1 MKQEMHRRY
10 SIYIQLL
17 RLLIASAF
25 AAILAFLVLYGIGST
40 VVDSHLENPSYVEKL
55 DQKYI
60 DQLQQYVTDNQ
71 VRSGDSEALLSWV
84 ETHKVIYICVYKD
97 DKKVFDSDYPG
108 QELAEEEIEAEY
120 YEWENYYP
128 VEFADGAATVNIQS
142 VFAYQ
147 MYNYVLIGSMI
158 LSFILFLALVLLG
171 IRKKMNYI
179 LKLNNEIEILEGGSL
194 DYKITVE
201 GKDEL
206 AALAEGIDNMRLSFQ
221 SLIDQ
226 EVKMIQENQRIVT
239 EMSHDLRTPVTSI
252 MLYTEIL
259 KKGNYKN
266 DVQLK
271 EYIDKIERKVHRM
284 KQLTD
289 HLFEYSLIT
298 GETEVE
304 LEKPEYYEVLFY
316 DLLSETCSY
325 LEQQGFQVSFQV
337 EWIYKKIKI
346 SENYIMRITDNIT
359 SNLVK
364 YADPAVPITIS
375 SACEGSMAGFMFENK
390 IQKHAEAESTGIGV
404 QSIKNMML
412 KMGGKCMTQQDGEMF
427 RITLLFP
434 VCKDE

>member
-1 MKQEMHRRY
+1 MKQEIHKRN
-10 SIYIQLL
+10 SIYLQLL
-17 RLLIASAF
+17 RLLMPSA
-25 AAILAFLVLYGIGST
+25 IVCVLSFFIICGIGSV
-40 VVDSHLENPSYVEKL
+40 VVDSHLANPEYEKEKDL
-55 DQKYI
+55 RYI
-60 DQLQQYVTDNQ
+60 RQLQQYVRDDQ
-71 VRSGDSEALLSWV
+71 IRSDDSQALLAWV
-84 ETHKVIYICVYKD
+84 ETHKVLYVCVYKD

-108 QELAEEEIEAEY
+108 EELMEEEIEAEY

-128 VEFADGAATVNIQS
+128 VEFADGEALVTIQS
-142 VFAYQ
+142 VYAYQ
-147 MYNYVLIGSMI
+147 MYNYVLIGSMV
-158 LSFILFLALVLLG
+158 LSFFLFLALVLLG

-179 LKLNNEIEILEGGSL
+179 LKLNDEIEILEGGSL

-226 EVKMIQENQRIVT
+226 EARMIQENQRIVT

-259 KKGNYKN
+259 KKGSYKN
-266 DVQLK
+266 ETQLK
-271 EYIDKIERKVHRM
+271 EYIEKIDRKILRM

-298 GETEVE
+298 GETDIKLEEPE
-304 LEKPEYYEVLFY
+304 LYEVLFY

-337 EWIYKKIKI
+337 EWICKKIRI
-346 SENYIMRITDNIT
+346 SGSYIMRITDNIA
-359 SNLVK
+359 SNLIK
-364 YADPAVPITIS
+364 YADPAVPVIIA
-375 SACEGSMAGFMFENK
+375 SAQEGSMAGFMFENK
-390 IQKHAEAESTGIGV
+390 IQKQVRAQSTGIGV

-412 KMGGKCMTQQDGEMF
+412 KMGGKCIMWREGDMF

-434 VCKDE
+434 VCTDG

>member
-142 VFAYQ
+142 V
-147 MYNYVLIGSMI
+147 
-158 LSFILFLALVLLG
+158 LG

-226 EVKMIQENQRIVT
+226 EAKMIQENQRIVT

>member
-1 MKQEMHRRY
+1 MKQEIHKRN
-10 SIYIQLL
+10 SIYFQLL
-17 RLLIASAF
+17 RLLMASA
-25 AAILAFLVLYGIGST
+25 IVCVLFFFIICGIGSV
-40 VVDSHLENPSYVEKL
+40 VVDSHLANPEYEKEKDL
-55 DQKYI
+55 RYI
-60 DQLQQYVTDNQ
+60 RQLQQYVRDDQ
-71 VRSGDSEALLSWV
+71 IRSDDSQALLAWV
-84 ETHKVIYICVYKD
+84 ETHKVLYVCVYKD

-108 QELAEEEIEAEY
+108 EELMEEEIEAEY

-128 VEFADGAATVNIQS
+128 VEFADGEALVTIQS
-142 VFAYQ
+142 VYAYQ
-147 MYNYVLIGSMI
+147 MYNYVLIGSMV
-158 LSFILFLALVLLG
+158 LSFFLFLALVLLG

-179 LKLNNEIEILEGGSL
+179 LKLNDEIEILEGGSL

-226 EVKMIQENQRIVT
+226 EARMIQENQRIVT

-259 KKGNYKN
+259 KKGSYKN
-266 DVQLK
+266 ETQLK
-271 EYIDKIERKVHRM
+271 EYIEKIDRKILRM

-298 GETEVE
+298 GETDIKLEEPE
-304 LEKPEYYEVLFY
+304 LYEVLFY

-337 EWIYKKIKI
+337 EWICKKIRI
-346 SENYIMRITDNIT
+346 SGSYIMRITDNIA
-359 SNLVK
+359 SNLIK
-364 YADPAVPITIS
+364 YADPAVPVIIA
-375 SACEGSMAGFMFENK
+375 SAQEGSMAGFMFENK
-390 IQKHAEAESTGIGV
+390 IQKQVRAQSTGIGV

-412 KMGGKCMTQQDGEMF
+412 KMGGKCITWREGDMF

-434 VCKDE
+434 VCTDG